1 MICARGANRSEGPIM
16 RKTRL
21 FTVAALIVLAGL
33 GSAWAQIGVTDPATT
48 ARNRVIAAAKQR
60 LVDLV
65 TAQRDRLE
73 QMARRL
79 GAEHLST
86 YRTPNAPGWRKANGQ
101 DLLYA
106 REYYAALSTG
116 DVTGGAYERV
126 TRSRAPAADIVSGL
140 TPSARAAL
148 ESALSTLDLADSGLV
163 TGSHQ
168 VGVLRANGL
177 AETRALDALEADVL
191 DPSGDQSTA
200 ALLGKVSGAVL
211 VETRQKQARL
221 QLLTG
226 IVEQLLVENKRARD
240 TEAAVLNMRLRQLYG
255 IGDDEGGGFLTGAA
269 EDLRT
274 WRQP

>member
-1 MICARGANRSEGPIM
+1 M

-21 FTVAALIVLAGL
+21 LIVAVLMLIAGL

-48 ARNRVIAAAKQR
+48 ARNRVIAAIRQQI
-60 LVDLV
+60 VDIV

-73 QMARRL
+73 RMAQRL
-79 GAEHLST
+79 GAENLAN
-86 YRTPNAPGWRKANGQ
+86 YRAPNAPRGQ
-101 DLLYA
+101 MVHGHDLRYA
-106 REYYAALSTG
+106 REYHAALSTG
-116 DVTGGAYERV
+116 DAAGAAFNGVARTRV
-126 TRSRAPAADIVSGL
+126 SATDVLSGL

-163 TGSHQ
+163 TGTHQ
-168 VGVLRANGL
+168 VGSLRANNV
-177 AETRALDALEADVL
+177 AEMLALDALEADVL
-191 DPSGDQSTA
+191 DPSDEQSTA
-200 ALLGKVSGAVL
+200 AILDKVSAAGL
-211 VETRQKQARL
+211 LETRQKQARL

-240 TEAAVLNMRLRQLYG
+240 TEATVLNMRLRQLYRLW
-255 IGDDEGGGFLTGAA
+255 DDEGGGLLTGAA